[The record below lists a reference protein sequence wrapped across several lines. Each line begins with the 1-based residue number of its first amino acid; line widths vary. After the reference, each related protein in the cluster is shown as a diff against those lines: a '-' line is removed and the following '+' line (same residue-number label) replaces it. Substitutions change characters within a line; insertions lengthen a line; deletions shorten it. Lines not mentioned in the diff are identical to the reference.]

1 VLRYYGHFEGDQQT
15 YRLPGEVDNTRANK
29 DCLLLFERAAV
40 GAGRVGED
48 DLRAIDKEVLVLI
61 DDAVA
66 EAKQAP
72 QPTPDDLLTDV
83 YVSY

>member
-1 VLRYYGHFEGDQQT
+1 V
-15 YRLPGEVDNTRANK
+15 K
-29 DCLLLFERAAV
+29 D
-40 GAGRVGED
+40 D
-48 DLRAIDKEVLVLI
+48 MRAIDEEVLMLI